1 MSDPN
6 DYMSGIRPEDVKL
19 TKEQQAYVDGLVSTQ
34 KQEDAED
41 EVIELHESEIM
52 EAAKIMAELTTRYSR
67 RSATFEN
74 LSSLK
79 GEAEEKFEKIGLLVR
94 VDWAMSGLTGNPPE
108 ILILGRLTEY
118 NVEQQRYEIGKGVAD
133 PFYEMK
139 RWQNKKKGIK

>member
-1 MSDPN
+1 MEDIN
-6 DYMSGIRPEDVKL
+6 GYMNGIRPEDVKI
-19 TKEQQAYVDGLVSTQ
+19 TPAQQAQL
-34 KQEDAED
+34 DAYLAEQRADDDED

-52 EAAKIMAELTTRYSR
+52 EAAKIMADLTARYSR
-67 RSATFEN
+67 RKASYEN
-74 LSSLK
+74 LSSLR

-118 NVEQQRYEIGKGVAD
+118 NPEQQRFEIGKGIAD

-139 RWQNKKKGIK
+139 REQNKKKKG